1 MYSLTVFKSQF
12 DNATDKVM
20 AFDYWDDLVA
30 MLEELSTQPLSG
42 KKVAPL
48 ISPAVYEEGTTR
60 ANRNVKE
67 WGHWACVDVDDYTG
81 GMDDLLARFAGTDT
95 VVYSTASSTPETPK
109 FRVVFNLDRRVQAT
123 EVRQFWYALNKSLG
137 DLGDPQTKDASRMYY
152 IPADYD
158 GAHNFI
164 YRTTGDPLS
173 VDGLKQ
179 KHPYQETTGNSFLD
193 KLPDEMRRQVLEHRK
208 NSLDNT
214 NVTWSGYQ
222 DCPFISN
229 KMIMDYKSIAG
240 SGWYHG
246 LYRIMVAIAG
256 NAIKAKYPIT
266 PQQIALLCKQLDAET
281 GGWYDNRPL
290 EREAQ
295 SAIEYAYANVYE
307 D

>member
-1 MYSLTVFKSQF
+1 MYSLTVFESQF
-12 DNATDKVM
+12 DNKTDKVID
-20 AFDYWDDLVA
+20 FNSWNELVD
-30 MLEELSTQPLSG
+30 MLYDLSTKRLSG

-81 GMDDLLARFAGTDT
+81 DMNELLARFADTDT

-158 GAHNFI
+158 GAHSFI
-164 YRTTGDPLS
+164 HRTTGDPLS

-179 KHPYQETTGNSFLD
+179 EYPYQETTGNSFLD
-193 KLPDEMRRQVLEHRK
+193 KLPDEMRKQVLEHRK
-208 NSLDNT
+208 NSLSNT
-214 NVTWSGYQ
+214 DVTWSGYQ
-222 DCPFISN
+222 DCPFVNN
-229 KMIMDYKSIAG
+229 KMITDYKSIAG

-256 NAIKAKYPIT
+256 NAIRAKYPIT

-281 GGWYDNRPL
+281 GGWYDSRPL

-295 SAIEYAYANVYE
+295 SAIEYAYANCYE

>member
-1 MYSLTVFKSQF
+1 MYSLTVFESQF
-12 DNATDKVM
+12 DNKTDKVM
-20 AFDYWDDLVA
+20 AFDHWDDLVA
-30 MLEELSTQPLSG
+30 MLYELSVKRLSG

-81 GMDDLLARFAGTDT
+81 DINDILIRFRDTDT
-95 VVYSTASSTPETPK
+95 VVYSTASSTLAQNK
-109 FRVVFNLDRRVQAT
+109 FRIVFNLDRRVQAT

-152 IPADYD
+152 IPATYD

-164 YRTTGDPLS
+164 HRTTGHPLR
-173 VDGLKQ
+173 VDELKQ
-179 KHPYQETTGNSFLD
+179 KYPYQETTGNSFLD
-193 KLPDEMRRQVLEHRK
+193 KLPDEVRAQVLEHRK
-208 NSLDNT
+208 NSLDRT
-214 NVTWSGYQ
+214 NITWSGYQ

-240 SGWYHG
+240 TGWYHG

-266 PQQIALLCKQLDAET
+266 PQQIALLCKQLDRET